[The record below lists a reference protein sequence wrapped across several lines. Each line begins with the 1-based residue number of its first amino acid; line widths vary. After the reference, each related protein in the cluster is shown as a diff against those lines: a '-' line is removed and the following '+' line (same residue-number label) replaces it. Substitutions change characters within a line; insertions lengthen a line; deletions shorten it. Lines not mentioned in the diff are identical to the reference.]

1 VTANTL
7 ENPLHRIRGEKGGVM
22 LKPSEREK
30 LQDVLLLIQSVRNIL
45 TSIRKEVISDLDD
58 IQQCF
63 STADRKITHLL
74 RT

>member
-1 VTANTL
+1 
-7 ENPLHRIRGEKGGVM
+7 M

-45 TSIRKEVISDLDD
+45 TSIRKDVISDLDD